1 MPCRWIYSQRNTNNW
16 QLARALVTQ
25 VILIISDSERP
36 NAAEKQSSKKQ
47 KRREKEKLDK
57 IYVQKILYVQPLGP
71 DLHKVKR
78 KPRAHTHIAHRTA
91 VTFHTHFVAFNYIY
105 CDMMTE
111 RHAIRFGFLQSL
123 ANIENGRTPNTENMM
138 VNCSESIIIN
148 TRRMGR
154 RQKTSISD
162 KFHDNYRLN
171 RSRFDLI
178 HSKSCN
184 SICRSPIAGD
194 NIIWRSTFN
203 RISEFIRF
211 YPFFDGSTAKCE

>member
-1 MPCRWIYSQRNTNNW
+1 MLCRWIYSQRITDNS
-16 QLARALVTQ
+16 LVHLSHKSFWLSLTANVRTQ
-25 VILIISDSERP
+25 QR
-36 NAAEKQSSKKQ
+36 SSKKQ
-47 KRREKEKLDK
+47 KWREKEKLDK
-57 IYVQKILYVQPLGP
+57 IYVQKILNVQPLGS
-71 DLHKVKR
+71 DSHRSEARVAR
-78 KPRAHTHIAHRTA
+78 THAHRTA
-91 VTFHTHFVAFNYIY
+91 VTFRTHFVAFNNIC

-111 RHAIRFGFLQSL
+111 RNAIRFGFLQSL

-148 TRRMGR
+148 TRRMRR

-162 KFHDNYRLN
+162 KFRDNYRLN
-171 RSRFDLI
+171 RSRFDSI

-194 NIIWRSTFN
+194 NILWRSTFN

-211 YPFFDGSTAKCE
+211 YPFSDGSTAKCA